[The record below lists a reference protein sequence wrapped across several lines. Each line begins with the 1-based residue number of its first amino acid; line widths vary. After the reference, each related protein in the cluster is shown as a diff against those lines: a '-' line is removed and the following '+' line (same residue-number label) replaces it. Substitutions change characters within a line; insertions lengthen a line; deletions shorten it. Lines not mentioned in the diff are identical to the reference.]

1 MGHEHY
7 IGAAQTFEIINTDD
21 SRPDVVLLKVFYI
34 DDTVNINNWQA
45 TWEGLKQDAK
55 DIPGIPLVLQE
66 DLQHPKFS
74 VQQYFDRGTV
84 YDYEIDEVNKKIIVY
99 VRITDKTIVERIK
112 SGELQYVSPA
122 VIPRGSEY
130 LKKRN
135 GIDILE
141 RTIPIHLAI
150 VGEPAYGPE
159 KAKMT
164 YLCSG
169 DAKECDH
176 RLRIMTAAK
185 NIYDSAD
192 DCVSKKIQIIKRERP
207 NISNEQAAAIAYS
220 MCREGKTA
228 DHSSDGI
235 KSDLKFVSEG
245 IPALEQ
251 IPLIKKMLAKTA
263 RIASV
268 LDKER
273 FGMEYHMNNGVEGYW
288 INAKDTDVF
297 IARNQS
303 IEAAINTQCGCC
315 TKTAAKIQ
323 TTKEA
328 ANYRDT
334 DSKTI
339 NCVNCKYFNEKESS
353 CSVVKGEILAGHVSD
368 LYQGKKFQA
377 GAKEPDDPNIESW
390 ITVKGNHIPIKK
402 NQTKEEAVKEFLE
415 KKDDSKNNK
424 RKEVSQKQV
433 NIDVKS
439 YPSSHKL
446 QVEDSKEIWNKLDS
460 NLRKNVKHFIIQG
473 SFQENHP
480 NAKGIFHAKTG
491 ELRLIINEK
500 TFPSKNSVSK
510 TREKLKG
517 LIIHETAHANYF
529 ALSDTQKQKW
539 MNSTNN
545 MIGLTP
551 YIDKFDDKILKSSTE
566 DSKILKRIRAN
577 EMHSE
582 FLKLKYTLSKSEK
595 GKFGA
600 YQDVEKVYDKMFG
613 GLK

>member
-34 DDTVNINNWQA
+34 DDTVNINDWQA

-74 VQQYFDRGTV
+74 QQQYFDRGTV

-99 VRITDKTIVERIK
+99 VRITDRSIVERIK

-122 VIPRGSEY
+122 VVPRGSEY

-135 GIDILE
+135 GIDVLE
-141 RTIPIHLAI
+141 RTIPVHLAI
-150 VGEPAYGPE
+150 VGEPAYGTE

-169 DAKECDH
+169 DPKECDH

-185 NIYDSAD
+185 AIYDSAD
-192 DCVSKKIQIIKRERP
+192 ECVSKKIQILKRERP

-228 DHSSDGI
+228 DDSPNSGI
-235 KSDLKFVSEG
+235 KSDLKFVSE

-273 FGMEYHMNNGVEGYW
+273 FGMEYHIHNGVEGHW
-288 INAKDTDVF
+288 IKTQDTDVF
-297 IARNQS
+297 VARNQS
-303 IEAAINTQCGCC
+303 IQAAINSQCRCA
-315 TKTAAKIQ
+315 KTAAKIQ

-339 NCVNCKYFNEKESS
+339 NCVTCKYFNEKEST
-353 CSVVKGEILAGHVSD
+353 CYVVEGEILAGHLSD
-368 LYQGKKFQA
+368 LFQA
-377 GAKEPDDPNIESW
+377 
-390 ITVKGNHIPIKK
+390 
-402 NQTKEEAVKEFLE
+402 
-415 KKDDSKNNK
+415 
-424 RKEVSQKQV
+424 
-433 NIDVKS
+433 
-439 YPSSHKL
+439 
-446 QVEDSKEIWNKLDS
+446 
-460 NLRKNVKHFIIQG
+460 
-473 SFQENHP
+473 
-480 NAKGIFHAKTG
+480 
-491 ELRLIINEK
+491 
-500 TFPSKNSVSK
+500 
-510 TREKLKG
+510 
-517 LIIHETAHANYF
+517 
-529 ALSDTQKQKW
+529 
-539 MNSTNN
+539 
-545 MIGLTP
+545 
-551 YIDKFDDKILKSSTE
+551 KI
-566 DSKILKRIRAN
+566 
-577 EMHSE
+577 
-582 FLKLKYTLSKSEK
+582 
-595 GKFGA
+595 
-600 YQDVEKVYDKMFG
+600 
-613 GLK
+613 